1 MLRSAATDLLRPC
14 ALLLL
19 LLPVFLLAPVSA
31 SSATAPAA
39 AIVTADMSLA
49 DYARHISGKQFF
61 GGYAL
66 GGKRGWIAD
75 ERRVKQYQ
83 GDPILEVVTEMYLE
97 ISMFGVSSK
106 STGRGVKRYALEGEG
121 QIIYVQETEIDDDV
135 RVEHTGVREGDRLR
149 IVTRAGD
156 KVSERLVPLP
166 RDTLKV
172 MLERAAWLAAGPRKG
187 DKYDIFETSLFEEN
201 IDSPLGM
208 EYIEPVSLVWAGV
221 PVAAHRVTMNVD
233 GMRVSALVGPTG
245 EPLSGRGTGGLFE
258 FRAEEELAA
267 KARDAKPGD
276 MLAASQIKVEAPVDA
291 AAIAGITLELTG
303 LGDLKVPA
311 TARQRVRSQRQGR
324 AQLEIV
330 REVQPTQEAVLTAQ
344 QREQY
349 LGATATVQSDQ
360 EAIRKLATDI
370 VGNQTDAATI
380 AALITEWIGANLRRT
395 HAANASTALDVLAQL
410 AGDGTEH
417 ALLFT
422 TLARAAGVPA
432 RQIGGVVQAG
442 EVAPLFGWHTWAE
455 FHDGRGWVGVDPLFG
470 QVRLDPTHV
479 QLTILD
485 DESGKDAW
493 AWLRAASG
501 LKIKVKAVDSGG

>member
-1 MLRSAATDLLRPC
+1 
-14 ALLLL
+14 
-19 LLPVFLLAPVSA
+19 
-31 SSATAPAA
+31 
-39 AIVTADMSLA
+39 
-49 DYARHISGKQFF
+49 
-61 GGYAL
+61 
-66 GGKRGWIAD
+66 
-75 ERRVKQYQ
+75 
-83 GDPILEVVTEMYLE
+83 MYVE
-97 ISMFGVSSK
+97 ISMFGVSSQ
-106 STGRGVKRYALEGEG
+106 STGRGVMRYALEGGG
-121 QIIYVQETEIDDDV
+121 QIIYVLETEIDNGV

-166 RDTLKV
+166 RDTLKD

-187 DKYDIFETSLFEEN
+187 DQYDIFETSLVEED

-208 EYIEPVSLVWAGV
+208 EYIEPVALVWAGV

-233 GMRVSALVGPTG
+233 GMRISALVGPAG
-245 EPLSGRGTGGLFE
+245 EPLSGRATAGLIE

-267 KARDAKPGD
+267 KARDVKPGD
-276 MLAASQIKVEAPVDA
+276 MLAASQIKAGAPVDA
-291 AAIAGITLELTG
+291 AAIARITLELTG

-311 TARQRVRSQRQGR
+311 SAWQRVRSQRQGR

-330 REVQPTQEAVLTAQ
+330 REGPTQEAPLTAQ

-370 VGNQTDAATI
+370 VGNQTDAPTI
-380 AALITEWIGANLRRT
+380 AARITEWIGANLRRT
-395 HAANASTALDVLAQL
+395 HAANASTALDVLAQM

-432 RQIGGVVQAG
+432 RLIGGVVQAG
-442 EVAPLFGWHTWAE
+442 EVASQFGWHTWAE

-470 QVRLDPTHV
+470 QVRIDPTHV
-479 QLTILD
+479 QLTVLD

-493 AWLRAASG
+493 AWLRTASG
-501 LKIKVKAVDSGG
+501 LKIKVNAVDQDR